1 MSYRLLLELCKIFK
15 EERTDRI
22 NKKLIDYHAI
32 KETSPEVDNLIT
44 LAGNFADEYD
54 ISEKVEIEIDSTTK
68 KALAEL
74 VSLLSTDEEIED
86 LQNAIYQ
93 IAKGNGI
100 EPRDFFKVLY
110 QIILSTTKG
119 PKIGPFILDIGRKNV
134 SEKLSAHI

>member
-1 MSYRLLLELCKIFK
+1 MIFSQG
-15 EERTDRI
+15 R
-22 NKKLIDYHAI
+22 
-32 KETSPEVDNLIT
+32 S
-44 LAGNFADEYD
+44 EYD